1 MIDPLLKSPRADASP
16 AVQVRLRKEPA
27 IPERCPGEVQAGV
40 ELQRIA
46 GRGAL
51 FPFAIGGYIKRSS
64 NSHVL
69 DAFKR
74 QIVVAD
80 RHRSSRRPAHTHAVE
95 TPGILISWLA
105 ARTIV
110 LGVDTRKRLRRGT
123 FHSVPAL
130 IASIHRYVREHNKDS
145 RPFFWAA
152 SASSISR
159 KITRCKEAL
168 ETLRCR
174 AVRGQA

>member
-40 ELQRIA
+40 ELQPIA

-51 FPFAIGGYIKRSS
+51 LPFAIGGYIKQSS
-64 NSHVL
+64 NSHFL

-80 RHRSSRRPAHTHAVE
+80 RHRSSRHP
-95 TPGILISWLA
+95 
-105 ARTIV
+105 
-110 LGVDTRKRLRRGT
+110 
-123 FHSVPAL
+123 PAL
-130 IASIHRYVREHNKDS
+130 IAAVHRYVREHTKDS

-152 SASSISR
+152 SVSSISR
-159 KITRCKEAL
+159 KVTRCKEAL

>member
-1 MIDPLLKSPRADASP
+1 M
-16 AVQVRLRKEPA
+16 QVRLRKEPA
-27 IPERCPGEVQAGV
+27 IPERCPGEVQVGV

-51 FPFAIGGYIKRSS
+51 LPFAIGGYIKQSS
-64 NSHVL
+64 NSHFV
-69 DAFKR
+69 DALKR

-80 RHRSSRRPAHTHAVE
+80 RRRSSRRLAHAHAVE

-105 ARTIV
+105 VSAARTIV
-110 LGVDTRKRLRRGT
+110 LDA

-130 IASIHRYVREHNKDS
+130 IAAIRRYVREHNKDS
-145 RPFFWAA
+145 RPFIWAA

-159 KITRCKEAL
+159 GITRCKEAL